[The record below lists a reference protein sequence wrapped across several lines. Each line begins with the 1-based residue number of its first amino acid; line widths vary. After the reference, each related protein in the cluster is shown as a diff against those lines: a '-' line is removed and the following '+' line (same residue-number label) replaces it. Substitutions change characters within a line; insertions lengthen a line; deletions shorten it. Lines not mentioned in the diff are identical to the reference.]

1 MDVQWAYDSGKQEW
15 TLVSVGA
22 DGKVLNWDLGNRLR
36 FPIKGSLLS
45 KPGVVGKSSR
55 KEYPLTYGATSIS
68 LSGGTW
74 DVPGSSLSRR
84 PKWVLV
90 GQEGGAIV
98 RGQAKRALV
107 LQGRGL
113 GRDDFKV
120 LPLHLS
126 LLLPLPLLILLVLSS
141 SDPHLHLHHYLY
153 LHLHSYPRLLFALV
167 RSCMHLSRDL
177 RRAKGSSTHHT

>member
-113 GRDDFKV
+113 GRHVERWKRVEGTRIRAAFSLAV
-120 LPLHLS
+120 LV
-126 LLLPLPLLILLVLSS
+126 LLLLVASAT
-141 SDPHLHLHHYLY
+141 
-153 LHLHSYPRLLFALV
+153 LFI
-167 RSCMHLSRDL
+167 S
-177 RRAKGSSTHHT
+177 